1 MTNLTTEQCDEF
13 RRHPGS
19 FNDMV
24 RHIYTTAEKRA
35 YERCKK
41 IIADADN
48 RHHEYEDTFFEIET
62 EIDILLGLCQ

>member
-1 MTNLTTEQCDEF
+1 MANLTTEQCDDF

-35 YERCKK
+35 YERCHKALIDMPSNHA
-41 IIADADN
+41 IIFARQVIHGFIDN
-48 RHHEYEDTFFEIET
+48 D
-62 EIDILLGLCQ
+62 